1 MDSTEQLQKQGFLN
15 FGMAIDAGKQG
26 FSHIIVQVW
35 IVLELHDILDLFM
48 GQVVENFLEDLGIV
62 ESWLV
67 LLI

>member
-1 MDSTEQLQKQGFLN
+1 MDSTEQLQEQGFLN
-15 FGMAIDAGKQG
+15 FGMAIDTWKQG

>member
-1 MDSTEQLQKQGFLN
+1 
-15 FGMAIDAGKQG
+15 MAIDAGKQG